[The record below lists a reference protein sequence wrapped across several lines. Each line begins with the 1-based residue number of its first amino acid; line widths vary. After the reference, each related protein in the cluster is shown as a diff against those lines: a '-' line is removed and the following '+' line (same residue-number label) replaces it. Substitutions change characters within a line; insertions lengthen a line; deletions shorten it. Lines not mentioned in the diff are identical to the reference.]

1 MAKNVTIKD
10 VAALAG
16 VSIGTV
22 SNYINGTKT
31 VSEPTRERIDRV
43 IEETRFV
50 PNRAVRTLRGNRTH
64 TLGLLV
70 PDAANPYF
78 TEIARGVEDVARS
91 RGFVL
96 VYCDTAGD
104 PVRQGVYVRNL
115 AEMRAGGLIIASA
128 TAEPPDLG
136 DLESI
141 GTPIVVLGHEGMAL
155 TSPAVIVDQH
165 RGGFLAMKHLLDLG
179 HRRVLFAGGP
189 GGDLV
194 LKARYEGAL
203 LAIEAAGEDPTL
215 LQRADAAGRTVR
227 ERSELADLIT
237 AMQPRPTAVLCGND
251 MIAIA
256 IVNKLIRDGWSV
268 PGDIAIVGY
277 DDIGEAQLAV
287 VPLTTVRQPA
297 HDIGESAARL
307 LFETAD
313 DPSRPHRQVTFTPEL
328 IVRGSTIQQGS
339 RMTWRSKDQDSS
351 R

>member
-10 VAALAG
+10 VAVLAG
-16 VSIGTV
+16 VSLGTM

-31 VSEPTRERIDRV
+31 VSAETRARIDRA
-43 IEETRFV
+43 IEDTRFV

-91 RGFVL
+91 RGYVL

-115 AEMRAGGLIIASA
+115 AEMRVGGLIIASA

-136 DLESI
+136 DLESL

-155 TSPAVIVDQH
+155 NSSSVSVDQH
-165 RGGFLAMKHLLDLG
+165 QGGFLAMKHLLDLG
-179 HRRVLFAGGP
+179 HKRVLFAGGP

-194 LKARYEGAL
+194 MKARFEGAT
-203 LAIEAAGEDPTL
+203 LAIKAAGEDPEML
-215 LQRADAAGRTVR
+215 HRADASGRTVR
-227 ERSELADLIT
+227 ERSELADIIM

-268 PGDIAIVGY
+268 PDDIAIVGY
-277 DDIGEAQLAV
+277 DDIDDAQLAV
-287 VPLTTVRQPA
+287 IPLTTIRQPA
-297 HDIGESAARL
+297 HEIGESAARL

-313 DPSRPHRQVTFTPEL
+313 DPTRPQRQVSFTPEL
-328 IVRGSTIQQGS
+328 VVRGSTMPPLRRES
-339 RMTWRSKDQDSS
+339 
-351 R
+351 